1 MGKVFGKSLDG
12 KVADLSVKNSEL
24 SLFLSFGF
32 LFTMTTITAIL
43 IDDEPAALADLR
55 HQIQE
60 LELGV
65 DILAEARNLREGLQ
79 KIESLG
85 PDLLFLDIGMPGGSG
100 FELLR
105 QLNPKNRP
113 EVIFVTCEERHA
125 MKAIRVSALFYIL
138 KPVEEHELQKAVSL
152 ARERIRLKSS
162 DQRLE
167 ALLSNLENSEA
178 EQKRVGI
185 PSEKG
190 LEYVDTNSIVYCEG
204 NKGYTYIYLE
214 DGTNRLSS
222 YSIGEYRKMLEPYGF
237 FAIHRSSLVNHRHV
251 LKNERSGRMILSNQ
265 VELVVSRRR
274 REDVARWLSSAQK

>member
-1 MGKVFGKSLDG
+1 MNTTSTP
-12 KVADLSVKNSEL
+12 N
-24 SLFLSFGF
+24 
-32 LFTMTTITAIL
+32 TITAIL

-55 HQIQE
+55 QQIKG
-60 LELGV
+60 LKLAV
-65 DILAEARNLREGLQ
+65 DILGEAMNIREGLQ
-79 KIESLG
+79 KIETLR
-85 PDLLFLDIGMPGGSG
+85 PDLIFLDIGMPGGSG

-138 KPVEEHELQKAVSL
+138 KPVEEHELQRAVSL

-167 ALLSNLENSEA
+167 ALLSNLEQSNPEN
-178 EQKRVGI
+178 KRVGI
-185 PSEKG
+185 PSERG
-190 LEYVDTNSIVYCEG
+190 LEYVDTNTIVYCEG
-204 NKGYTYIYLE
+204 EKGYTYIYLE
-214 DGTNRLSS
+214 DGSNRLSS

-237 FAIHRSSLVNHRHV
+237 FAIHRSSLVNRKHV
-251 LKNERSGRMILSNQ
+251 VRNERSGRMVLSNQ

-274 REDVARWLSSAQK
+274 REDVLRWLSAGRK

>member
-1 MGKVFGKSLDG
+1 
-12 KVADLSVKNSEL
+12 
-24 SLFLSFGF
+24 
-32 LFTMTTITAIL
+32 
-43 IDDEPAALADLR
+43 
-55 HQIQE
+55 
-60 LELGV
+60 
-65 DILAEARNLREGLQ
+65 
-79 KIESLG
+79 
-85 PDLLFLDIGMPGGSG
+85 
-100 FELLR
+100 LLR